1 MSESNNYIS
10 GSIEYQL
17 KYYQMMKELE
27 TFREKNKKEQEEQEQ
42 NSQNSSTDLL
52 TYRRGRGKY

>member
-1 MSESNNYIS
+1 MAESNNYIS

-27 TFREKNKKEQEEQEQ
+27 TFREKNKKEQEEEKERQ
-42 NSQNSSTDLL
+42 NSQNSTTEL
-52 TYRRGRGKY
+52 